1 MAKAKPVDY
10 ASLGY
15 VPFHPHNGMWH
26 KFNHVDPAVQVVID
40 EGELASAIQRRTNYA
55 DNASERQNTDNV
67 LVCKYDN
74 KMYVDMLNDALTGC
88 FLHVG
93 KLCKLLPVDFDGSGI
108 KFNITAKWNYDFNTF
123 QLLAQGIYTYIVL
136 SVVRTWLMNR
146 NSQMFQAADAE
157 FGQCVERLDSLV
169 NWRIRPERRRV
180 DPLL

>member
-1 MAKAKPVDY
+1 M
-10 ASLGY
+10 
-15 VPFHPHNGMWH
+15 
-26 KFNHVDPAVQVVID
+26 
-40 EGELASAIQRRTNYA
+40 
-55 DNASERQNTDNV
+55 
-67 LVCKYDN
+67 
-74 KMYVDMLNDALTGC
+74 
-88 FLHVG
+88 
-93 KLCKLLPVDFDGSGI
+93 PVDFDGSGI